1 MGITLGNTGIYW
13 VKVKIGLSP
22 KIMKEIWDFQENETS
37 IVKSGNNL
45 SQRNMQTIQY
55 VTESISNLEA
65 KILDLLP
72 EEINMFSNIKLENGS
87 LKNVLAS
94 FFRQ

>member
-1 MGITLGNTGIYW
+1 
-13 VKVKIGLSP
+13 
-22 KIMKEIWDFQENETS
+22 MKEIWDFQENETF

-55 VTESISNLEA
+55 VTESISNLGA

>member
-1 MGITLGNTGIYW
+1 
-13 VKVKIGLSP
+13 
-22 KIMKEIWDFQENETS
+22 MKEIWDFQENETS

-55 VTESISNLEA
+55 VTESISNLGA

>member
-55 VTESISNLEA
+55 VTESISNLGA

-72 EEINMFSNIKLENGS
+72 EEINM
-87 LKNVLAS
+87 
-94 FFRQ
+94 

>member
-1 MGITLGNTGIYW
+1 
-13 VKVKIGLSP
+13 
-22 KIMKEIWDFQENETS
+22 MKEIWDFQENETS

>member
-22 KIMKEIWDFQENETS
+22 KIMKEMWDFQENETF

-55 VTESISNLEA
+55 VTESISNLGA

-94 FFRQ
+94 FLRQ

>member
-1 MGITLGNTGIYW
+1 
-13 VKVKIGLSP
+13 
-22 KIMKEIWDFQENETS
+22 MKEMWDFQENETF

-55 VTESISNLEA
+55 VTESISNLGA

-94 FFRQ
+94 FLRQ